1 MDIRILPSNIANMIA
16 AGEVVQRPSSVVKEL
31 VENAVDAGATQV
43 TVILSDAGRTLIQVI
58 DNGCGMTPDQ
68 AVLCFERHATSKIA
82 TADDLL
88 DITTFGFRGEALA
101 SIAAVAEVTLK
112 TRRAEDEVG
121 CQVVYDDSK
130 HVSTDEISTPAGS
143 NFAVR
148 NLFYNIPA
156 RRKFLKSDNVEM
168 KHVVEEFVHVAL
180 TRSNIGF
187 TLIHN
192 GKNVYVLKPAKS
204 LKFRIQDLLGSYVV
218 SQVVDISA
226 DTSVVNVRGYVGR
239 PDQAK
244 KTLGNQYFFV
254 NGRYF
259 RSPYLHK
266 AVMNAYEN
274 MLPQGATPAY
284 FIYLEVDPHKLDVNI
299 SPTKTEVKFEDD
311 SVIFQTLYACV
322 KESLG
327 RNSFG
332 ASIDFDTKD
341 MAEIPAFSND
351 FDKFRPEVS
360 MPDVSLDNEYNPFDN
375 PDGGF
380 GSSEPR
386 FDSPMQGEDRM
397 PGGVAGEMAN
407 DMQGWIPSGMSGG
420 MSSGMPSGMTGGM
433 TGGIPGGSLGATS
446 GGDMPM
452 PAGLQMPVHKT
463 SVDFP
468 MPDYT
473 GASDPNF
480 GMTEDIGSGAN
491 YYESAASKYVDKRD
505 DYGKLFEDRMAAM
518 PSLILIQKKYIAT
531 TVKSGMLL
539 INIRRALERIMYER
553 FLKALS
559 GGEHVTQQAL
569 FPVQVPVGVEN
580 RLIFDEHSALLRSLG
595 FDIAP
600 FGNDTIVVNGMPEGF
615 QVDQNSVEE
624 AMAEVLI
631 ALSDNHTALPG
642 MMESA
647 MAEKFAKMAASEGK
661 PIETVSAAKS
671 LMDSLFACSNSEYTS
686 NGRKI
691 MTIMTIDDIEKRF

>member
-397 PGGVAGEMAN
+397 SGGMAGEMAN

-420 MSSGMPSGMTGGM
+420 MSSGMPSGMIGGM
-433 TGGIPGGSLGATS
+433 TGGMPGGSLGAAS

-480 GMTEDIGSGAN
+480 GMTEDIGNGAN